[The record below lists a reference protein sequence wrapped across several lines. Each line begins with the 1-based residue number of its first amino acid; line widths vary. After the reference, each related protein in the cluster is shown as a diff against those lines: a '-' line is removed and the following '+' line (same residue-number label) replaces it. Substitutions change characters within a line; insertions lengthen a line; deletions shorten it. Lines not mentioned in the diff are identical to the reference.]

1 MKKGILGLA
10 KWCQGRCWR
19 GLSRWRRQVC
29 LLVQRLSDRR
39 RIECRCRFPRY
50 GCSGRLQG
58 FVIRWRKL
66 QLETRLSLHKGSIPC
81 RPKGQLS
88 PAMCLFEHLN
98 NLFVHAQLH
107 VLGLDMQYQVSWLN
121 ETRFAGL
128 PRILGTSIDKS
139 HHSTSI
145 LGIFLDWFELQAD
158 WSRLEY
164 YRILV
169 IGRLFSRRSCL
180 FGRRNWSPTDTN
192 HFFDA
197 GLRGPCNVG
206 C

>member
-1 MKKGILGLA
+1 MEKVILGLA

-19 GLSRWRRQVC
+19 GLSRWRRQVS
-29 LLVQRLSDRR
+29 LLVRR
-39 RIECRCRFPRY
+39 SCDIRRVECRCRLPRF

-58 FVIRWRKL
+58 FVISWRKL
-66 QLETRLSLHKGSIPC
+66 QLATRLSLHKGSTPC

-88 PAMCLFEHLN
+88 PAMCLLEHLD
-98 NLFVHAQLH
+98 NLFVRARLN
-107 VLGLDMQYQVSWLN
+107 VLGLDMNYQVSWLN

-139 HHSTSI
+139 HHATSI
-145 LGIFLDWFELQAD
+145 LGIFLDRFELQAD

-169 IGRLFSRRSCL
+169 IGRLFSGRSSL
-180 FGRRNWSPTDTN
+180 FGRRNWSATDTD
-192 HFFDA
+192 HLFDA
-197 GLRGPCNVG
+197 GLGGSCNVG
-206 C
+206 